1 MSTMMQLVSG
11 NCSNRSL
18 TGRCSLNSTEHNSR
32 SHKDS
37 DHIFD
42 DQKKPTHTI
51 LFKDNVYGSSDD
63 GSRSVKAEVFTR
75 SDEVNVENIK
85 RKSKLEN
92 LDEINGE
99 GNEELRWLGFEV
111 NINIHKMVIGLEKK
125 RKMGRKIE
133 YGGRNESGGSRRP

>member
-1 MSTMMQLVSG
+1 MGGSRERREVLEI
-11 NCSNRSL
+11 
-18 TGRCSLNSTEHNSR
+18 GRRCDIGGQCSLNSTEHNSR

-75 SDEVNVENIK
+75 SDEVNVENI
-85 RKSKLEN
+85 
-92 LDEINGE
+92 
-99 GNEELRWLGFEV
+99 
-111 NINIHKMVIGLEKK
+111 
-125 RKMGRKIE
+125 
-133 YGGRNESGGSRRP
+133 